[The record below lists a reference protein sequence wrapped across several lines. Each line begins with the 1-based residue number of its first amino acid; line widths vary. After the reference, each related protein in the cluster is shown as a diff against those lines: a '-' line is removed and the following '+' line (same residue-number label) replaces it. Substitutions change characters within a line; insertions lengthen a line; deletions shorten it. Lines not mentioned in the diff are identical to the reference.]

1 MAYLDDIIKGLQEQ
15 NAIEKS
21 ALSQQYDN
29 LLGRKQTELTAVPGQ
44 FDDQRAGASFNTAK
58 AQNAVTERLS
68 NLGYSQNSGLGYS
81 MGRDIQSAGLRQMAG
96 IGEAQN
102 NSLQAVRNNIVD
114 LEGQKVSG
122 LADIDRQY
130 SSQITGFQNQARAD
144 QEATK
149 RANYQAKLKAD
160 ADAKALETQ
169 RQLAEQKDINDR
181 YNTAYT
187 TAKSL
192 RTMKSK
198 VYDPDTGKVTGEKR
212 NYSDESVADYIIGL
226 NLDDASTEQ
235 LLRDTGVYSA
245 FVASQSK
252 PKPKTQA
259 TPKKPTFP
267 NLLPP
272 LINPRG

>member
-102 NSLQAVRNNIVD
+102 KSLQAVRNNIMD

-198 VYDPDTGKVTGEKR
+198 VYDPTTGKVTGEKR
-212 NYSDESVADYIIGL
+212 SYSDENIADYIVGL
-226 NLDDASTEQ
+226 NLDYASTEQ

-245 FVASQSK
+245 FVASESK
-252 PKPKTQA
+252 LKSKTQA

-272 LINPRG
+272 LTNPRG